1 MVGMGWEGGTRCCA
15 NFTLVY
21 LLQMLV
27 VVLVRWEE
35 RDRQQSI
42 LFSVPVSTNKQ

>member
-1 MVGMGWEGGTRCCA
+1 MGGMGGGTRYCA
-15 NFTLVY
+15 NFTPVY

-35 RDRQQSI
+35 RDRQPSI